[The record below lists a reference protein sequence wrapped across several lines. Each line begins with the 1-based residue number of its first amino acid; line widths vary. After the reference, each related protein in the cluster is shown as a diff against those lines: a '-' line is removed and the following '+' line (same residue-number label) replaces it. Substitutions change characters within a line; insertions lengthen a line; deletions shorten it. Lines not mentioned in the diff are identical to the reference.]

1 MDIELCIYSMHEF
14 KSVWLYPAHCIVGMK
29 FATWKSSKADNG
41 KTDSPTLLVPY
52 TKKTKMPLSLGNF
65 SLG

>member
-1 MDIELCIYSMHEF
+1 MDRELCIYSMHEF
-14 KSVWLYPAHCIVGMK
+14 KSVWLYPALCIVGME
-29 FATWKSSKADNG
+29 FATGKSNKARDG
-41 KTDSPTLLVPY
+41 KTAPPTILVPY